1 MPRIFTHR
9 PAKVGIFG
17 NSGYGKSQY
26 QIRYTIGSKAWRK
39 FVFDHKREFET
50 LAGAESCSTFEELDA
65 SLDTG
70 WTVFNPHVL
79 FPGRVTEAFDFFCD
93 FAWQASEQL
102 GGTKLFVADELALLT
117 EGQKPVP
124 LCRILEDGRSVALDC
139 ALTSHGANSLHNRI
153 RSQFTE
159 IVTFYQNSKPALE
172 IMRNEF
178 GFNPDQ
184 IAGPEVNGVRAGGL
198 DRGEFIAKSEA
209 GRFQGG
215 RVF

>member
-1 MPRIFTHR
+1 MGRIFTHR
-9 PAKVGIFG
+9 PSKVGIVG

-26 QIRYTIGSKAWRK
+26 QIRYTLGSKAGLK

-50 LAGAESCSTFEELDA
+50 LAGAQSCSTFEELDEA
-65 SLDTG
+65 VATG
-70 WTVFNPHVL
+70 WNVFNPHRL

-93 FAWQASEQL
+93 YAWQCSEIV

-117 EGQKPVP
+117 EGQKPTP
-124 LCRILEDGRSVALDC
+124 LCRIMEDGRSVALDC
-139 ALTSHGANSLHNRI
+139 AMTTHGLNSLHNRI

-159 IVTFYQNSKPALE
+159 IVTFCQKSVPALE
-172 IMRNEF
+172 VIEREF
-178 GFNPDQ
+178 NFD
-184 IAGPEVNGVRAGGL
+184 RAQVMGL
-198 DRGEFIAKSEA
+198 ERGEYIAQNLET